1 MSAKNISPRLFCIL
15 GLVAVAVISGLLFLT
30 TSLEK
35 TLIGTCVTLIFLVC
49 YIIYKMSD
57 GWINQYEAE
66 QMRSDQSRFTARIDR
81 YRLSLSALPEAVV
94 LFRQGHT
101 VEWCNPAAEK
111 YLGITLAKH
120 LGMAFN
126 LVFDQS

>member
-66 QMRSDQSRFTARIDR
+66 QMRSDQSRSIACLYLHYLKRWCFSAKVTQLSGAI
-81 YRLSLSALPEAVV
+81 RLLKS
-94 LFRQGHT
+94 
-101 VEWCNPAAEK
+101 
-111 YLGITLAKH
+111 I
-120 LGMAFN
+120 
-126 LVFDQS
+126 